1 MRLQAG
7 CLACSSRRSTAAAA
21 ALPAPVCQ
29 LRSAAFCSC
38 GPRRGD
44 SPPVPP
50 SATQL
55 GVPPLPLAAGGPS
68 RSCRNKGG
76 ATNLVGG

>member
-1 MRLQAG
+1 MRFMA
-7 CLACSSRRSTAAAA
+7 CLARCRLWIRRRRSRLA
-21 ALPAPVCQ
+21 APVG
-29 LRSAAFCSC
+29 LARSAAFCSC
-38 GPRRGD
+38 EPRRGD